1 MTKNLSKKIIQKLFK
16 HSGEIKPDLKYK
28 NVFEITI
35 AVLLSAQTTDRQV
48 NSVTS
53 ALFNKYPDFYK
64 LSIARFSDVAEI
76 IKSIGFFRNKS
87 KNIISLSKMIVNDFN
102 NTVPNNLDDLIKL
115 PGIGR
120 KSANVILSVY
130 YKIPALAVDT
140 HVSRI
145 SNRLGYSTSAN
156 PDKIEADL
164 KLFIPKKDWNKTHLL
179 FIKHGRNICK
189 ARKPL
194 CSECPIK
201 DLCISYHNIFCN
213 H

>member
-1 MTKNLSKKIIQKLFK
+1 MII
-16 HSGEIKPDLKYK
+16 
-28 NVFEITI
+28 
-35 AVLLSAQTTDRQV
+35 
-48 NSVTS
+48 
-53 ALFNKYPDFYK
+53 
-64 LSIARFSDVAEI
+64 
-76 IKSIGFFRNKS
+76 
-87 KNIISLSKMIVNDFN
+87 NDFN
-102 NTVPNNLDDLIKL
+102 NKVPDNLDDLIKL

-145 SNRLGYSTSAN
+145 SNRLGYSKSAN
-156 PDKIEADL
+156 PDRIESDL

-189 ARKPL
+189 ARNPL
-194 CSECPIK
+194 CRECPIK

-213 H
+213 R